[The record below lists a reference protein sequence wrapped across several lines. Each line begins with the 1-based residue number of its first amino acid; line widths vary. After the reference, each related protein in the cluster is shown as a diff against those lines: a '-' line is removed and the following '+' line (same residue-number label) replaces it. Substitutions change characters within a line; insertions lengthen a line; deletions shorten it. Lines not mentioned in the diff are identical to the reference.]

1 MLLILAAI
9 LDHWPQG
16 RKAQQEPDLRIH
28 IPQTTIRGNS
38 SPKSAATRG
47 TSILGCVEGDDYEWL
62 EISYCCSGDCGCH
75 IFAPV
80 VCSAGW
86 RQAQHSDEAGP
97 E

>member
-47 TSILGCVEGDDYEWL
+47 TSILGCVEGDDYESL
-62 EISYCCSGDCGCH
+62 EISFRYSGDPGRH
-75 IFAPV
+75 VLDAV
-80 VCSAGW
+80 VCSAGR